1 MLSRARRAEN
11 ICGVV
16 CMVGTDIE
24 PLSIGDPPI
33 MPDFNP
39 SASEDALAL
48 ANEVSP
54 EPGNDRRSLWFSV
67 WAVEYIIVGQRY
79 IEGVLV
85 RCVCNPVRVP
95 GASQV
100 PRIAAVWDLADPK
113 YRRPDLMVPWVVAGK
128 SALSDRLCQCIPGCG
143 I

>member
-1 MLSRARRAEN
+1 
-11 ICGVV
+11 
-16 CMVGTDIE
+16 MVGADIE
-24 PLSIGDPPI
+24 PLSIGDPLT

-79 IEGVLV
+79 IEDVLV
-85 RCVCNPVRVP
+85 RCVFDPVRVP

-100 PRIAAVWDLADPK
+100 PRIAAVWELADPK
-113 YRRPDLMVPWVVAGK
+113 YRRPYAKAWLQAYAHVRPLKLQKLRPTRGDCNQRSW
-128 SALSDRLCQCIPGCG
+128 RL
-143 I
+143 